1 MRTPYLLMVSAVI
14 VLSTSCRK
22 TDQLQ
27 TLRPAPQQDPQII
40 SKSAINAFVNQQ
52 LETQG
57 YFDWKM
63 ASDTMVWSA
72 LLHGDS
78 ILSIGYTAAAS
89 ANDILQL
96 IGKKESDLLGKS
108 GRSGAAEKL
117 RFLNVSVSGYA
128 AVKAL
133 RLSDKVRYAE
143 PIGYGAY
150 MRDISA
156 KDAAAAS
163 DILASGCG
171 YNTPK
176 TDLVAGSDFYITS
189 PSARLSWNYSYH
201 RIEQAWQQS
210 TGQRVKVMIIDT
222 GVSPQQE
229 NLGSAFN
236 QGLSTG
242 RSIQKTGTYYNGSP
256 DDPCGHGTSMA
267 GVLAGPR
274 GTDGNT
280 VGIAYNCDLITVHA
294 AENVVLLSSDAING
308 VTNAYVLGADDPAV
322 KIISMSMGTIFSS
335 GEIKDALSYA
345 YSKQK
350 LMFCAAGT
358 STSFFAGFVG
368 VIFPANQPQ
377 VIAVTGMKDNLRDRC
392 DDCHTGSKVDFAIVM
407 QKTSTG
413 RTPLS
418 IAMSGD
424 APSTVGGSSVAT
436 ASCAAIAALVWS
448 KYPGYPRDSIIAR
461 MARASG
467 FANGRSSKFGWGIIN
482 AEAAVGQ

>member
-1 MRTPYLLMVSAVI
+1 MRNPYF
-14 VLSTSCRK
+14 VLVGVAFLFSMSCRK
-22 TDQLQ
+22 TDTVTMLPQ
-27 TLRPAPQQDPQII
+27 QQDPQEII
-40 SKSAINAFVNQQ
+40 PKSAINAFVSQQ
-52 LETQG
+52 LETHG

-78 ILSIGYTAAAS
+78 ILSVGYSSSSSAAE
-89 ANDILQL
+89 ILQL
-96 IGKKESDLLGKS
+96 ISAKEDIASDKGL
-108 GRSGAAEKL
+108 RSSTAEKL
-117 RFLNVSVSGYA
+117 HFLNVHVSHYETIRT
-128 AVKAL
+128 L
-133 RLSDKVRYAE
+133 RASGKVRYAE

-150 MRDISA
+150 MRDVSE

-171 YNTPK
+171 YNTAK
-176 TDLVAGSDFYITS
+176 TDLVAGADYTVTS
-189 PSARLSWNYSYH
+189 PAAKLSWNYGYH
-201 RIEQAWQQS
+201 RIEQAWQRA
-210 TGQRVKVMIIDT
+210 TGQRIKVMIIDT

-229 NLGSAFN
+229 NLGATFN
-236 QGLSTG
+236 QGWSAG
-242 RSIQKTGTYYNGSP
+242 RTVQKIGTYFNGSP
-256 DDPCGHGTSMA
+256 DDACGHGTSMA

-280 VGIAYNCDLITVHA
+280 AGIAYNCDLVTVHA
-294 AENVVLLSSDAING
+294 AENVVLLSTDAING

-335 GEIKDALSYA
+335 GQIKDAISYA
-345 YSKQK
+345 YGKQK

-377 VIAVTGMKDNLRDRC
+377 VVAVTGMKDNLRDRC
-392 DDCHTGSKVDFAIVM
+392 DNCHTGSKVDFAIVM
-407 QKTSTG
+407 QRSTG
-413 RTPLS
+413 RNPLS
-418 IAMSGD
+418 LAMSGD
-424 APSTVGGSSVAT
+424 VPSTVGGSSVAT

-448 KYPGYPRDSIIAR
+448 KYPTYPRDSIIAR

-467 FANGRSSKFGWGIIN
+467 FANSRSSKFGWGIIN
-482 AEAAVGQ
+482 ADAAVGF

>member
-1 MRTPYLLMVSAVI
+1 MRNPYFVLVGVAFLLSM
-14 VLSTSCRK
+14 SCRK
-22 TDQLQ
+22 TDTVT
-27 TLRPAPQQDPQII
+27 TLPQQQDPQEII
-40 SKSAINAFVNQQ
+40 PKSAINAFVNQQ
-52 LETQG
+52 LETHG

-78 ILSIGYTAAAS
+78 ILSVGYSPSSSAAE
-89 ANDILQL
+89 ILQL
-96 IGKKESDLLGKS
+96 ISAKEKITSGKGL
-108 GRSGAAEKL
+108 RSSTADKL
-117 RFLNVSVSGYA
+117 HFLNVRVSHYA
-128 AVKAL
+128 TIRAL
-133 RLSDKVRYAE
+133 RASDKVRYAE

-171 YNTPK
+171 YNSAK
-176 TDLVAGSDFYITS
+176 TDLVAGADYTVIS
-189 PSARLSWNYSYH
+189 PAAKLSWNYGYH
-201 RIEQAWQQS
+201 RIEQAWQRA
-210 TGQRVKVMIIDT
+210 TGQRIKVMIIDT

-229 NLGSAFN
+229 NLGNTFN
-236 QGLSTG
+236 QGWSAG
-242 RSIQKTGTYYNGSP
+242 RTVQKVGTYFNGSP

-280 VGIAYNCDLITVHA
+280 AGIAYNCDLVTVHA

-308 VTNAYVLGADDPAV
+308 VTNAYVLGADDATV

-335 GEIKDALSYA
+335 GQIKDAISYA

-377 VIAVTGMKDNLRDRC
+377 VVAVTGMKDNLRDRC
-392 DDCHTGSKVDFAIVM
+392 DNCHTGSKVDFAIVM
-407 QKTSTG
+407 QRSTG
-413 RTPLS
+413 RNPLS
-418 IAMSGD
+418 LAMSGD
-424 APSTVGGSSVAT
+424 VPSTVGGSSVAT

-448 KYPGYPRDSIIAR
+448 KYPTYPRDSIIAR

-467 FANGRSSKFGWGIIN
+467 FANSRSSKFGWGIIN
-482 AEAAVGQ
+482 ADAAVGF

>member
-1 MRTPYLLMVSAVI
+1 MRNPYFVLVGVAFLLSM
-14 VLSTSCRK
+14 SCRK
-22 TDQLQ
+22 TDTVTMLPQ
-27 TLRPAPQQDPQII
+27 QQDPQDIVP
-40 SKSAINAFVNQQ
+40 KSAINAFVNQQ
-52 LETQG
+52 LETHG

-78 ILSIGYTAAAS
+78 ILSVGYSSSSSAAE
-89 ANDILQL
+89 ILQL
-96 IGKKESDLLGKS
+96 ISAKEDIASDKGL
-108 GRSGAAEKL
+108 RSSTAEKL
-117 RFLNVSVSGYA
+117 HFLNVHVSHYETIRT
-128 AVKAL
+128 L
-133 RLSDKVRYAE
+133 RASDKVRYAE

-150 MRDISA
+150 MRDVSE

-171 YNTPK
+171 YNTAK
-176 TDLVAGSDFYITS
+176 TDLVAGADYTVIS
-189 PSARLSWNYSYH
+189 PAAKLSWNYGYH
-201 RIEQAWQQS
+201 RIEQAWQRA
-210 TGQRVKVMIIDT
+210 TGQRIKVMIIDT

-229 NLGSAFN
+229 NLGNTFN
-236 QGLSTG
+236 QGWSAG
-242 RSIQKTGTYYNGSP
+242 RTVQKLGTYFNGSP

-280 VGIAYNCDLITVHA
+280 AGIAYNCDLVTVHA
-294 AENVVLLSSDAING
+294 AENVVLLSTDAING

-335 GEIKDALSYA
+335 GQIKDAISYA
-345 YSKQK
+345 YGKQK

-377 VIAVTGMKDNLRDRC
+377 VVAVTGMKDNLRDRC
-392 DDCHTGSKVDFAIVM
+392 DNCHTGSKVDFAIVM
-407 QKTSTG
+407 QRSTG
-413 RTPLS
+413 RNPLS
-418 IAMSGD
+418 LAMSGD
-424 APSTVGGSSVAT
+424 VPSTVGGSSVAT

-448 KYPGYPRDSIIAR
+448 KYPTYPRDSIIAR

-467 FANGRSSKFGWGIIN
+467 FANSRSSKFGWGIIN
-482 AEAAVGQ
+482 ADAAVGF

>member
-1 MRTPYLLMVSAVI
+1 MRALYFMMVSVAF
-14 VLSTSCRK
+14 VLFTSCRK
-22 TDQLQ
+22 TD
-27 TLRPAPQQDPQII
+27 TSYTVPPAQENPGEVIP
-40 SKSAINAFVNQQ
+40 KSAINAFVHQQ
-52 LETQG
+52 LETYG

-78 ILSIGYTAAAS
+78 ILSVGYTTNSNA
-89 ANDILQL
+89 DEVLQL
-96 IGKKESDLLGKS
+96 TGQQAVSLQPVRTATSD
-108 GRSGAAEKL
+108 KL
-117 RFLNVSVSGYA
+117 HFMQLHVSSYA
-128 AVKAL
+128 TVKAL
-133 RLSDKVRYAE
+133 RSSPKIRYAE
-143 PIGYGAY
+143 PVGYGNY
-150 MRDISA
+150 MRDINP
-156 KDAAAAS
+156 KDAAVSS

-171 YNTPK
+171 YNNARA
-176 TDLVAGSDFYITS
+176 DLVAGTDYTVIS
-189 PSARLSWNYSYH
+189 PTAKLSWNYSYH
-201 RIEQAWQQS
+201 RIEQAWQRS

-229 NLGSAFN
+229 NLGGAFN

-242 RSIQKTGTYYNGSP
+242 RTIQKLGTYNSSP

-280 VGIAYNCDLITVHA
+280 AGIAYNCDLAIVHA
-294 AENVVLLSSDAING
+294 AENVVLLSTAAING
-308 VTNAYVLGADDPAV
+308 VTYAYVQGADDPAV
-322 KIISMSMGTIFSS
+322 KIISMSMGTLFSS
-335 GEIKDALSYA
+335 GQIKDALAYA

-377 VIAVTGMKDNLRDRC
+377 VVAVTGMKDNLKDRC
-392 DDCHTGSKVDFAIVM
+392 DNCHTGSKVDFAIVM
-407 QKTSTG
+407 QKSSG
-413 RTPLS
+413 RNPLS
-418 IAMSGD
+418 IAMTGD

-448 KYPGYPRDSIIAR
+448 KYPSYPRDSIIAR

-467 FANGRSSKFGWGIIN
+467 FANSRSNKFGWGIIN
-482 AEAAVGQ
+482 ADAAVGY

>member
-1 MRTPYLLMVSAVI
+1 MRTPYFMMVGVAF
-14 VLSTSCRK
+14 VLFTSCRK
-22 TDQLQ
+22 TD
-27 TLRPAPQQDPQII
+27 TPYTVPPAQENPEEVI
-40 SKSAINAFVNQQ
+40 SKSAINAFVHQQ
-52 LETQG
+52 LETYG

-78 ILSIGYTAAAS
+78 ILSVGYTTNSNA
-89 ANDILQL
+89 DEVLQL
-96 IGKKESDLLGKS
+96 TGQQMALLRPVRTATSD
-108 GRSGAAEKL
+108 KL
-117 RFLNVSVSGYA
+117 HFMQLHVSSYA
-128 AVKAL
+128 TVKAL
-133 RLSDKVRYAE
+133 RSSAKIRYAE
-143 PIGYGAY
+143 PVGYGNY
-150 MRDISA
+150 MRDVNPR
-156 KDAAAAS
+156 DAAAAS
-163 DILASGCG
+163 DILTSGCG
-171 YNTPK
+171 YNNAK
-176 TDLVAGSDFYITS
+176 TDLVAGTDYTVIS
-189 PSARLSWNYSYH
+189 PAAKLSWNYGYH
-201 RIEQAWQQS
+201 RIEQAWQRS
-210 TGQRVKVMIIDT
+210 TGQRIKVMIIDT

-242 RSIQKTGTYYNGSP
+242 RTIQKLGTYNSSP

-280 VGIAYNCDLITVHA
+280 AGIAYNCDLAIVHA
-294 AENVVLLSSDAING
+294 AENVVLLSTAAING
-308 VTNAYVLGADDPAV
+308 VTYAYVQGADDPAV
-322 KIISMSMGTIFSS
+322 KIISMSMGTLFSS
-335 GEIKDALSYA
+335 GQIKDALVYA

-377 VIAVTGMKDNLRDRC
+377 VVAVTGMKDNLKDRC
-392 DDCHTGSKVDFAIVM
+392 DNCHTGSKVDFAIVM
-407 QKTSTG
+407 QKSSG
-413 RTPLS
+413 RNPLS
-418 IAMSGD
+418 IAMNGD

-448 KYPGYPRDSIIAR
+448 KYPSYPRDSIIAR

-467 FANGRSSKFGWGIIN
+467 FANSRSSKFGWGIIN
-482 AEAAVGQ
+482 ADAAVGY

>member
-1 MRTPYLLMVSAVI
+1 MRNPYF
-14 VLSTSCRK
+14 VLVGVAFLFSMSCRK
-22 TDQLQ
+22 TDTVT
-27 TLRPAPQQDPQII
+27 TLPQAQDPQEIVP
-40 SKSAINAFVNQQ
+40 KSAINAFVHQQ
-52 LETQG
+52 LETHG

-78 ILSIGYTAAAS
+78 ILSVGYSPSAS
-89 ANDILQL
+89 AAEILQL
-96 IGKKESDLLGKS
+96 ISAKEEITSGKGL
-108 GRSGAAEKL
+108 RSSTADKL
-117 RFLNVSVSGYA
+117 HFLNVRVSHYETIR
-128 AVKAL
+128 AL
-133 RLSDKVRYAE
+133 RASDKVRYAE

-150 MRDISA
+150 MRDVSA

-171 YNTPK
+171 YNSPK
-176 TDLVAGSDFYITS
+176 TDLVAGADYRMIS
-189 PSARLSWNYSYH
+189 PAAKLSWNYGYH
-201 RIEQAWQQS
+201 RIEQAWQRA
-210 TGQRVKVMIIDT
+210 TGQRIKVMIIDT

-229 NLGSAFN
+229 NLGSTFN
-236 QGLSTG
+236 QGLSAG
-242 RSIQKTGTYYNGSP
+242 RTVQKLGTYFNGSP
-256 DDPCGHGTSMA
+256 DDGCGHGTSMA

-280 VGIAYNCDLITVHA
+280 AGIAYNCDLVTVHA

-322 KIISMSMGTIFSS
+322 RIISMSMGTIFSS
-335 GEIKDALSYA
+335 GQIKDAISYA

-358 STSFFAGFVG
+358 STSFFASFVG

-377 VIAVTGMKDNLRDRC
+377 VVAVTGMKDNLRDRC
-392 DDCHTGSKVDFAIVM
+392 DNCHTGRKVDFAIVM
-407 QKTSTG
+407 QRSTG
-413 RTPLS
+413 RNPLS
-418 IAMSGD
+418 LAMSGD
-424 APSTVGGSSVAT
+424 VPSTVGGSSVAT

-448 KYPGYPRDSIIAR
+448 KYPTYPRDSIIAR

-467 FANGRSSKFGWGIIN
+467 FANSRSSKFGWGIIN
-482 AEAAVGQ
+482 ADAAVGF

>member
-1 MRTPYLLMVSAVI
+1 MKTPFIMVGIAF
-14 VLSTSCRK
+14 VLFTSCRK
-22 TDQLQ
+22 TD
-27 TLRPAPQQDPQII
+27 TLRTLPGQQAPRELI
-40 SKSAINAFVNQQ
+40 SKSAINGFVKQQ
-52 LETQG
+52 LNTHG

-78 ILSIGYTAAAS
+78 ILSVGYSSSSS
-89 ANDILQL
+89 AGEILQL
-96 IGKKESDLLGKS
+96 IGAKEDIRYGKDQRTS
-108 GRSGAAEKL
+108 TADKL
-117 RFLNVSVSGYA
+117 RFLNVRVSQYETIRT
-128 AVKAL
+128 L
-133 RLSDKVRYAE
+133 RSSNKVRYAE
-143 PIGYGAY
+143 PIGYAAF
-150 MRDISA
+150 MRDVST

-171 YNTPK
+171 YNSAK
-176 TDLVAGSDFYITS
+176 TDLIAGVDYTLTS
-189 PSARLSWNYSYH
+189 PAAKLSWNYGYH
-201 RIEQAWQQS
+201 RIEQAWQRA

-222 GVSPQQE
+222 GMSPQQE
-229 NLGSAFN
+229 NFGSTFN
-236 QGLSTG
+236 QGWSSG
-242 RSIQKTGTYYNGSP
+242 RTIQKLGTYYNGSP
-256 DDPCGHGTSMA
+256 NDPCGHGTSMA

-280 VGIAYNCDLITVHA
+280 AGIAYNCDLVTVHA

-308 VTNAYVLGADDPAV
+308 VTSAYVLGADDPAV

-335 GEIKDALSYA
+335 GQIKDAISYA

-377 VIAVTGMKDNLRDRC
+377 VVAVTGMKDNLRDRC
-392 DDCHTGSKVDFAIVM
+392 DNCHTGRKVDFAIVM
-407 QKTSTG
+407 QKSSG
-413 RTPLS
+413 RNPLS

-424 APSTVGGSSVAT
+424 VPSTVGGSSVAT

-448 KYPGYPRDSIIAR
+448 KYPTYPRDSIIAR

-467 FANGRSSKFGWGIIN
+467 FANSRSSKFGWGLVN
-482 AEAAVGQ
+482 ADAAVGY

>member
-1 MRTPYLLMVSAVI
+1 MRTPYFIIVVVAF

-22 TDQLQ
+22 TD
-27 TLRPAPQQDPQII
+27 TLRTTIPGQEDPQERIP
-40 SKSAINAFVNQQ
+40 KSVINAFVKQQ
-52 LETQG
+52 LDAHG

-63 ASDTMVWSA
+63 ANDTMVWSA

-78 ILSIGYTAAAS
+78 ILSVGYSAS
-89 ANDILQL
+89 SSAGEILAL
-96 IGKKESDLLGKS
+96 IGNKEDVASGKDQHNPT
-108 GRSGAAEKL
+108 AEKL
-117 RFLNVSVSGYA
+117 RFLNVRVSRYET
-128 AVKAL
+128 VSAL
-133 RLSDKVRYAE
+133 RSSDKVRYAE
-143 PIGYGAY
+143 PIGYGAF
-150 MRDISA
+150 MKDVNPR
-156 KDAAAAS
+156 DAAAAS

-171 YNTPK
+171 YNSAK
-176 TDLVAGSDFYITS
+176 TDLVAGVDFMAIS
-189 PSARLSWNYSYH
+189 PAAKLSWNYGYH
-201 RIEQAWQQS
+201 RIEQAWQRS
-210 TGQRVKVMIIDT
+210 TGQHIKVMIIDT

-236 QGLSTG
+236 QGLSSG
-242 RSIQKTGTYYNGSP
+242 RTIQKLGTYNSSP

-280 VGIAYNCDLITVHA
+280 AGIAYNCDLVIVHA
-294 AENVVLLSSDAING
+294 AENVVLLSTSAING

-322 KIISMSMGTIFSS
+322 KIISMSMGTLFSS
-335 GEIKDALSYA
+335 GQIKDALSYA

-377 VIAVTGMKDNLRDRC
+377 VVAVTGMKDNLRDRC
-392 DDCHTGSKVDFAIVM
+392 DACHTGSKVDFAIVM
-407 QKTSTG
+407 QKSSG
-413 RTPLS
+413 RNPLS
-418 IAMSGD
+418 IAMTGNV
-424 APSTVGGSSVAT
+424 PSTVGGSSVAT

-448 KYPGYPRDSIIAR
+448 KYPAYPRDSIIAR

-467 FANGRSSKFGWGIIN
+467 FANSRSSKFGWGLIDAN
-482 AEAAVGQ
+482 AAVGF

>member
-1 MRTPYLLMVSAVI
+1 MRTPYFLMVGVVVI
-14 VLSTSCRK
+14 LSTSCRK
-22 TDQLQ
+22 TD
-27 TLRPAPQQDPQII
+27 TLPFTPPRQNPQEII
-40 SKSAINAFVNQQ
+40 PKSAINAFVNQQ
-52 LETQG
+52 LETHG

-78 ILSIGYTAAAS
+78 ILSVGYSTASGAAE
-89 ANDILQL
+89 ILQL
-96 IGKKESDLLGKS
+96 IGEKEDITSGKDQRTS
-108 GRSGAAEKL
+108 TADKL
-117 RFLNVSVSGYA
+117 RFLNVRVSHFET
-128 AVKAL
+128 VRAL
-133 RLSDKVRYAE
+133 RASPRVRYAE
-143 PIGYGAY
+143 PIGYGAF
-150 MRDISA
+150 MRDISPR
-156 KDAAAAS
+156 DAAAAS

-171 YNTPK
+171 YNSAK
-176 TDLVAGSDFYITS
+176 TDLVAGADYTVTS
-189 PSARLSWNYSYH
+189 PAAKLSWNYPYH
-201 RIEQAWQQS
+201 RIEQAWQRS
-210 TGQRVKVMIIDT
+210 TGQHIKVMIIDT

-229 NLGSAFN
+229 NLGNMFN
-236 QGLSTG
+236 QGLSAG
-242 RSIQKTGTYYNGSP
+242 RTIQKLGTYYNGSP

-294 AENVVLLSSDAING
+294 AENVVLLSTDAING

-335 GEIKDALSYA
+335 GQIKDALSYA

-358 STSFFAGFVG
+358 STSFFASFVG

-377 VIAVTGMKDNLRDRC
+377 VIAVTGMKDNLKDRC

-407 QKTSTG
+407 QKSSTG
-413 RTPLS
+413 RNPLS
-418 IAMSGD
+418 IAMTGD
-424 APSTVGGSSVAT
+424 VPSTVGGSSVAT
-436 ASCAAIAALVWS
+436 ASCSAIAALIWS

-461 MARASG
+461 MARASS
-467 FANGRSSKFGWGIIN
+467 FANSRSSKFGWGIIN
-482 AEAAVGQ
+482 ADAAVGL

>member
-1 MRTPYLLMVSAVI
+1 MKTAYWMMVGLAFVLLI
-14 VLSTSCRK
+14 SCRK
-22 TDQLQ
+22 TDSSYSLPPVQ
-27 TLRPAPQQDPQII
+27 ADPETII
-40 SKSAINAFVNQQ
+40 PKSVINAFVQQQ
-52 LETQG
+52 LETYG

-78 ILSIGYTAAAS
+78 ILSIGYAANS
-89 ANDILQL
+89 SVQEVLQL
-96 IGKKESDLLGKS
+96 TGQKGTANIFQTAIAD
-108 GRSGAAEKL
+108 KL
-117 RFLNVSVSGYA
+117 RFLQIRVSSFA
-128 AVKAL
+128 TVKAL
-133 RLSDKVRYAE
+133 RLSDKIRYAE
-143 PIGYGAY
+143 PIGYGEY
-150 MRDISA
+150 MKDVS
-156 KDAAAAS
+156 KQDAAAAS

-171 YNTPK
+171 YNSAK
-176 TDLVAGSDFYITS
+176 ADLAAGTDYTVISPVAKM
-189 PSARLSWNYSYH
+189 SWNYGYH

-229 NLGSAFN
+229 NLGTAFN
-236 QGLSTG
+236 QGLSSG
-242 RSIQKTGTYYNGSP
+242 RTIQKLGTYNSSP
-256 DDPCGHGTSMA
+256 DDLCGHGTSMA

-280 VGIAYNCDLITVHA
+280 AGIAYNCDLTIVHA
-294 AENVVLLSSDAING
+294 AENVVLLSTAAING
-308 VTNAYVLGADDPAV
+308 VTSAYVQGADDPAV

-335 GEIKDALSYA
+335 GQIKDALVYA

-377 VIAVTGMKDNLRDRC
+377 VIAVTGMKDNLKDRC
-392 DDCHTGSKVDFAIVM
+392 DNCHTGSKVDFAIVM
-407 QKTSTG
+407 QKSSG
-413 RTPLS
+413 RNPLS
-418 IAMSGD
+418 IAMTGD

-436 ASCAAIAALVWS
+436 ASCAGIAALVWS
-448 KYPGYPRDSIIAR
+448 KYPAYPRDSIVAR

-467 FANGRSSKFGWGIIN
+467 FANSRSNKFGWGVIN
-482 AEAAVGQ
+482 AAAAVGF

>member
-1 MRTPYLLMVSAVI
+1 MRTPYFLMVGVVVI
-14 VLSTSCRK
+14 LSTSCRK
-22 TDQLQ
+22 TD
-27 TLRPAPQQDPQII
+27 TNSFTPPRQDPQAII
-40 SKSAINAFVNQQ
+40 PKSVINAFVNQQ

-78 ILSIGYTAAAS
+78 ILSVGYTTA
-89 ANDILQL
+89 
-96 IGKKESDLLGKS
+96 
-108 GRSGAAEKL
+108 SGAADILALIGEKEGVTQRKDL
-117 RFLNVSVSGYA
+117 RTSTADKLHFLNVRVSRFA
-128 AVKAL
+128 TVQAL
-133 RLSDKVRYAE
+133 RASGEIRYAE
-143 PIGYGAY
+143 PIGYGAF
-150 MRDISA
+150 MRDIKP
-156 KDAAAAS
+156 KDAAVAS

-171 YNTPK
+171 YNSAK
-176 TDLVAGSDFYITS
+176 TDLVAGADYTVILPT
-189 PSARLSWNYSYH
+189 AKLSWNYGYH
-201 RIEQAWQQS
+201 RIEQAWQRS
-210 TGQRVKVMIIDT
+210 TGQHIKVMIIDT

-236 QGLSTG
+236 QGSSAG
-242 RSIQKTGTYYNGSP
+242 RTIQKLGTYYNGSP

-280 VGIAYNCDLITVHA
+280 VGIAYNCDLIMVHA
-294 AENVVLLSSDAING
+294 AENVVLLSTDAING
-308 VTNAYVLGADDPAV
+308 VTNAYVLGADDPTV

-335 GEIKDALSYA
+335 GQIKDALSYA

-358 STSFFAGFVG
+358 STSFFASFVG

-377 VIAVTGMKDNLRDRC
+377 VVAVTGMKDNLKDRC

-407 QKTSTG
+407 QQSSTG
-413 RTPLS
+413 RNPLS

-436 ASCAAIAALVWS
+436 ASCSAIAALVWS

-461 MARASG
+461 MARASS
-467 FANGRSSKFGWGIIN
+467 FANSRSSKFGWGIIN
-482 AEAAVGQ
+482 ADAAVGY